1 MAEQNHR
8 GGGNE
13 GPNTMFAR
21 GIASLRDRRVRAVVH
36 LLSGTSG
43 TVVLS
48 LLSITLAA
56 RALGPKE
63 YGVLALILTLGQA
76 CERLLSFQSWQPL
89 IRYGSTFEMESD
101 SDDLRSLLKFG
112 LMLDFAGSAAAWLV
126 SSLLAIASHFVLAVP
141 WSTVTVAL
149 IFMSALLFNL
159 NGTATAIFRLAGRFR
174 TVAHVQVITA
184 LMRLIASAIAFAA
197 GAGLLGFVLVWAA
210 TQAAGSLL
218 NIIFALRPLKWQ
230 GVGRIAGASLHGMSY
245 RFPELWRFTWGAN
258 FSLTIWASAQQ
269 VDTLIVGWL
278 ADPASAG
285 MFHIAKR
292 ISRVVQQIGSQ
303 VEAVVYP
310 DLSRLWAQ
318 GKRSKFVSTLLQTE
332 VILALFGATCFLASL
347 LMAEQVMRWTA
358 GAAFAA
364 AAPLLTMQILAV
376 SLTITGSASRAGL
389 LAMGR
394 QPAILRTVLAAAATF
409 YCAVAPLIQL
419 MGAMGANV
427 AHTLFGAVWLTG
439 LTLALRQGLKSHAVA
454 AEPEIAVR

>member
-56 RALGPKE
+56 RALGPQE

-159 NGTATAIFRLAGRFR
+159 NGTAIYR
-174 TVAHVQVITA
+174 VATD
-184 LMRLIASAIAFAA
+184 
-197 GAGLLGFVLVWAA
+197 GKGLDK
-210 TQAAGSLL
+210 S
-218 NIIFALRPLKWQ
+218 
-230 GVGRIAGASLHGMSY
+230 
-245 RFPELWRFTWGAN
+245 E
-258 FSLTIWASAQQ
+258 
-269 VDTLIVGWL
+269 LIVGELTRDMQL
-278 ADPASAG
+278 ARGQERVFSIAVPSGARSISSAG
-285 MFHIAKR
+285 
-292 ISRVVQQIGSQ
+292 
-303 VEAVVYP
+303 
-310 DLSRLWAQ
+310 
-318 GKRSKFVSTLLQTE
+318 GKC
-332 VILALFGATCFLASL
+332 ATS
-347 LMAEQVMRWTA
+347 
-358 GAAFAA
+358 
-364 AAPLLTMQILAV
+364 
-376 SLTITGSASRAGL
+376 S
-389 LAMGR
+389 
-394 QPAILRTVLAAAATF
+394 
-409 YCAVAPLIQL
+409 
-419 MGAMGANV
+419 
-427 AHTLFGAVWLTG
+427 
-439 LTLALRQGLKSHAVA
+439 SH
-454 AEPEIAVR
+454 RR